1 MPIAIGIRAFHR
13 FVLSPVTEQ
22 TKHRVTAH
30 LFFAGLFSRPR
41 EFEARVKTRPVICTG
56 KH

>member
-41 EFEARVKTRPVICTG
+41 EFEARVKTQPVICTG